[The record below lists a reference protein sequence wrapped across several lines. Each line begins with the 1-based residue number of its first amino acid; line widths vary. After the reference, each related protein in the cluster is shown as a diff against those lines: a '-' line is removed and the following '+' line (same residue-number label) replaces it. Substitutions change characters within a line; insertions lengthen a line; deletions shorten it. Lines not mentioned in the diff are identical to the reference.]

1 MTTHLKLL
9 INDPFKLI
17 MIRYLMVYCN
27 WI

>member
-9 INDPFKLI
+9 INDPLKLI